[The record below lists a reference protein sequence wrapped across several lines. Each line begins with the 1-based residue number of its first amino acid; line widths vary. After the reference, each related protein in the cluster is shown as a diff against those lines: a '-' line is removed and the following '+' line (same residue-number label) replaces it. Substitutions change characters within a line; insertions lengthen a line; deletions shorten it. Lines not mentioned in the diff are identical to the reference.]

1 MSEKQKQAEATEA
14 SRDSGSAAAN
24 SHNNYHDA
32 APPPY
37 SENEFQRPPEPL
49 PQQNNQSPQVHTQ
62 QGYNQDYNQQG
73 YQQYNNQN
81 YQQQGSFSPD
91 SKQDYSQ
98 GYSSESWSQ
107 QGYGNGGYS
116 AVPQNYPP
124 QQGFGSSGPPPN
136 TYYVKPSIVDITR
149 ANPEHLNPAYQQYL
163 KRDEERIS
171 QGNYPQGRENFKHG
185 APLEPGKTNPNSKT
199 GGKRFPGR
207 SGATYNDAANR

>member
-1 MSEKQKQAEATEA
+1 MEHNFFIEYIDLNSKIKMST
-14 SRDSGSAAAN
+14 SRRLF
-24 SHNNYHDA
+24 YHFIETSLTSKVNCELA
-32 APPPY
+32 GIPGRACLPY
-37 SENEFQRPPEPL
+37 AYGAGTVSYTHLDVYKRQ
-49 PQQNNQSPQVHTQ
+49 
-62 QGYNQDYNQQG
+62 
-73 YQQYNNQN
+73 
-81 YQQQGSFSPD
+81 
-91 SKQDYSQ
+91 
-98 GYSSESWSQ
+98 Q